1 MLLRSLQMDDEF
13 PFWDARKVIE
23 LVLRSTPLR
32 SLCFRKNNNEFNQL
46 HEYAFG
52 HFLYQF
58 HQIVLCISIYL
69 TVSLALERYRAVW
82 RPVEYHNRCKA
93 YRDVW
98 NGNS

>member
-1 MLLRSLQMDDEF
+1 M
-13 PFWDARKVIE
+13 
-23 LVLRSTPLR
+23 R
-32 SLCFRKNNNEFNQL
+32 SLCFRKNNNEFNQV

-98 NGNS
+98 NGNSKTYGMTWQPGPILKAPRWVDRYH

>member
-1 MLLRSLQMDDEF
+1 MNESNCTLY
-13 PFWDARKVIE
+13 
-23 LVLRSTPLR
+23 
-32 SLCFRKNNNEFNQL
+32 FRKNSNKFSQA

-93 YRDVW
+93 YRDELER
-98 NGNS
+98 NQ